1 MSKVTVLRILRM
13 SMAVLSAA
21 PALTAHAQFVPP
33 AGYSGNRAQPGV
45 VAPTDPDAPTLT
57 RIPDATLSGLFN
69 VAPEYK
75 RGASTGHVK
84 VVGAFEIAETQK
96 RHFVAAWSPGFLPVT
111 LSFSDGQ
118 CYSLRAD
125 YTGGTLSNGR
135 LSRVGCDGRQT
146 DEQAP
151 SSPPAGSPL
160 RFIGSAW
167 GYGAWADDGAG
178 TTLVTAPY
186 ARTFQP
192 LFTAQMSAST
202 IMAMNGP
209 DYPGGNVTL
218 VGRVW
223 DRLTAVTLEVGY

>member
-1 MSKVTVLRILRM
+1 MMSKVTVLRM
-13 SMAVLSAA
+13 TMAVLSAA
-21 PALTAHAQFVPP
+21 PASAAHAQFVPP
-33 AGYSGNRAQPGV
+33 AGYSGNRAQPDV
-45 VAPTDPDAPTLT
+45 AAPTDPDAPILT
-57 RIPDATLSGLFN
+57 RIPDTTLSGLFHVDPN
-69 VAPEYK
+69 YK

-96 RHFVAAWSPGFLPVT
+96 RHFIAAWSPGFLPAT

-135 LSRVGCDGRQT
+135 LSKVGCDGRQT
-146 DEQAP
+146 DKQAP
-151 SSPPAGSPL
+151 SSPSPGSPL
-160 RFIGSAW
+160 RFVGSAW
-167 GYGAWADDGAG
+167 GYGAWADDRAG

-186 ARTFQP
+186 VKTFQP
-192 LFTAQMSAST
+192 LFTAQMSTSA

-218 VGRVW
+218 VGRVG
-223 DRLTAVTLEVGY
+223 DRLTVVTLEVGY